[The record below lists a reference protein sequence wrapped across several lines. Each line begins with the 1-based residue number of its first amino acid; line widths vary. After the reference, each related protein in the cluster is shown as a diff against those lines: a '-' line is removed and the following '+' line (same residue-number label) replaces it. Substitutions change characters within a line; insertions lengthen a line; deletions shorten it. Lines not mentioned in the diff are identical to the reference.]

1 MIAVIKLYW
10 CNIKPYLL
18 CTQTDYRETQGNRF
32 GKCEVCYSKNV
43 EAFCNKKGEIR
54 MIVAYY
60 GGYGMSRLGY
70 YGFDWTY
77 LLLIAGVILSMMV
90 SSKMKATADKYSRV
104 RSYSGMTG
112 AEAATR
118 ILQAAGISYVKVQP
132 VSGHLTDHY
141 DPRTKTVNLSESSY
155 RQTSLTAIGVAAH
168 ECGHAIQDA
177 QEYAPLNLRSALV
190 PVANFGSR
198 LSWPIFVLGLFMG
211 ITPLTTIGILLFT
224 AAVLFQLVTLPV
236 EFNASSRALVMLENT
251 GIMGQGELDGT
262 KKVLRAAAMTYVAAL
277 ASSAL
282 QLLRLILLAG
292 GRRRDD

>member
-1 MIAVIKLYW
+1 MVL
-10 CNIKPYLL
+10 
-18 CTQTDYRETQGNRF
+18 
-32 GKCEVCYSKNV
+32 
-43 EAFCNKKGEIR
+43 
-54 MIVAYY
+54 AYY
-60 GGYGMSRLGY
+60 SGYGMSRLGY

-77 LLLIAGVILSMMV
+77 LLLLAGVIISAIV
-90 SSKMKATADKYSRV
+90 SSKMQSTANKYSRI

-118 ILQAAGISYVKVQP
+118 ILAAAGISYVKVQP
-132 VSGHLTDHY
+132 IAGHLTDHY
-141 DPRTKTVNLSESSY
+141 DPRTKTVNLSQSSY
-155 RQTSLTAIGVAAH
+155 GQTSLTAIGVAAH

-198 LSWPIFVLGLFMG
+198 LSWPAFLFGLITG
-211 ITPLTTIGILLFT
+211 IRPLITIGILLFT
-224 AAVLFQLVTLPV
+224 AAVVFQLVTLPV
-236 EFNASSRALVMLENT
+236 EFNASSRALEMLAHT
-251 GIMGQGELDGT
+251 GIMGQEEISGT

-277 ASSAL
+277 AASAL